1 MKKYINLT
9 NGYELEIEL
18 IYELG
23 GYNYWTSTQEDR
35 GYYLHVTPVKNARI
49 NDKIVAKEYSA
60 FSGIKKLIL
69 PVNRKSNKKESEAIE
84 LSKESE
90 KELIDYVLLKN
101 NMQLA

>member
-18 IYELG
+18 RYELG
-23 GYNYWTSTQEDR
+23 GYNYWTYTQEDR
-35 GYYLHVTPVKNARI
+35 GYYLHVTPVKNVKLKDCTI
-49 NDKIVAKEYSA
+49 QEYTA

-69 PVNRKSNKKESEAIE
+69 PVSRKSNKKESEAIE
-84 LSKESE
+84 LSKDSE